1 MFWSLS
7 AALQTDATIM
17 TSSVESRHAATVV
30 SNHRSKARHA
40 RSHVLSG
47 TLFWL
52 LAMQATPNRTI
63 GGKEEVM
70 LVLMLMPTDV
80 VISKT

>member
-1 MFWSLS
+1 
-7 AALQTDATIM
+7 
-17 TSSVESRHAATVV
+17 
-30 SNHRSKARHA
+30 
-40 RSHVLSG
+40 
-47 TLFWL
+47 
-52 LAMQATPNRTI
+52 MQATPNRTI